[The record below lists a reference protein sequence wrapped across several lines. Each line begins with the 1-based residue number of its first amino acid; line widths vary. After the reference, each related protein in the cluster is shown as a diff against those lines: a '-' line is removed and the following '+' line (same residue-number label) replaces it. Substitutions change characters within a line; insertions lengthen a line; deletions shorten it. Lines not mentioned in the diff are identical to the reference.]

1 MLASDYRP
9 LPPCLA
15 HNCGFHDG
23 PPEGAQP
30 PDGFVLPPNF
40 EEMRKKEQAAKARR
54 LPLAEQFQA
63 GSLEV
68 EGLTMPYRLYVPQ
81 NLTPGKLYPMVI
93 FFHGA
98 GERGIDNLAQ
108 LTAYDAAHVWIWDQQ
123 DGGEPC
129 FVLAPQM
136 TGDGWLESPL
146 LAASRIIDTVTDQYP
161 IDPKRLYLTGMSM
174 GGGACWRMNYMFP
187 HRFAAVVPLCPH
199 CGLNMQGKIDPEA
212 IELVADSFVNKP
224 LWLFHAEDDMVVT
237 VETSRQLTA
246 ALEQRGMIRGKD
258 FFYTEYPAACRYN
271 HGCWNI
277 AYADK
282 AMRQWL
288 LQQSL

>member
-1 MLASDYRP
+1 MLTSDHRP

-23 PPEGAQP
+23 PPQGTPPEGFSP
-30 PDGFVLPPNF
+30 PPGFERML
-40 EEMRKKEQAAKARR
+40 EKAREAEAR
-54 LPLAEQFQA
+54 RRVFAEQFQTGSVELA
-63 GSLEV
+63 GI
-68 EGLTMPYRLYVPQ
+68 TMPYRLYVPE
-81 NLTPGKLYPMVI
+81 NLTPGKRYPLVI

-98 GERGIDNLAQ
+98 GERGTDNLAQ
-108 LTAYDAAHVWIWDQQ
+108 LTAYDAAHVWVWDQQ

-136 TGDGWLESPL
+136 TGDGWLEPPL
-146 LAASRIIDTVTDQYP
+146 LAASRIIDTVTAQYP
-161 IDPKRLYLTGMSM
+161 IDSKRLYLTGMSM

-199 CGLNMQGKIDPEA
+199 CGLNMQGEIDPEA
-212 IELVADSFVNKP
+212 IGLVADSFVNKP

-246 ALEQRGMIRGKD
+246 ALERRGMIRGKD
-258 FFYTEYPAACRYN
+258 FFYTEYPAACHYN
-271 HGCWNI
+271 HGCWDI
-277 AYADK
+277 AHADK

-288 LQQSL
+288 FQQSL